1 MGNLKKIKW
10 GVLWC
15 PSCLRQKVKF
25 WWFVD
30 QVWFSIMKLSSKND
44 ETRENKLK
52 LHLLLHTVL
61 GSGEKSILN
70 FLFIVAE
77 EFSRMN
83 ILKVICLTKYFLFV
97 RYLDCCWSYNRIFY
111 MTDNFFCY
119 RQSFLPLY
127 CWWEAILS
135 LLLQST
141 FIVNVTT
148 KALK

>member
-44 ETRENKLK
+44 ETRENELK
-52 LHLLLHTVL
+52 LHLLVYTVL
-61 GSGEKSILN
+61 GSREKSILN

-111 MTDNFFCY
+111 MTDNFFVTDNPFFPFIVDEKLFCHFFY
-119 RQSFLPLY
+119 NL
-127 CWWEAILS
+127 LS
-135 LLLQST
+135 LSMSLQ
-141 FIVNVTT
+141 
-148 KALK
+148 KL